1 MFKLASPGTGGYT
14 LNFGELLLGLAIAG
28 VILVVV
34 AIAAAAGWQNAR
46 YFNRHLIRR
55 NRDLENELD
64 GVKRRVEDLE
74 NLGVLPPGT
83 LYSERDILVTKPGS
97 SVWALVGVVAGFVV
111 GYIVLRLT
119 PPGPIYRAALLWT
132 HGDRSWFQGLIWGG
146 VGLVVMGL
154 FMYIGSGTKRVRVM
168 VRLAAPPTMMR
179 ATGSARGSVAS

>member
-34 AIAAAAGWQNAR
+34 AIAAAAGWQ
-46 YFNRHLIRR
+46 
-55 NRDLENELD
+55 
-64 GVKRRVEDLE
+64 
-74 NLGVLPPGT
+74 T
-83 LYSERDILVTKPGS
+83 
-97 SVWALVGVVAGFVV
+97 VWALVGVVAGFVV